1 VPLGEVEVG
10 RVVRVVG
17 APEAP
22 GVVPATD
29 APLEAAAAG
38 DPMTIVSS
46 SGVAG
51 WAGAGAEAGFG
62 AGRDVPLVPVL
73 VDRRFDL
80 LNVWL
85 REDRTGGEGGP
96 ARMARTTDPPRG
108 SRRWAKGSVPV
119 PRSPPGG

>member
-51 WAGAGAEAGFG
+51 WAGAGVEAGFG

-85 REDRTGGEGGP
+85 REDRTGGDREPGP
-96 ARMARTTDPPRG
+96 DSARPIHDTVAAARRVASP
-108 SRRWAKGSVPV
+108 SHLRR
-119 PRSPPGG
+119 